1 MCLTECELEVYNKK
15 IKMSQEIS
23 KICKKLK
30 FVGKMGRIMGL
41 MLDKCNACTA
51 LLLLFLF

>member
-23 KICKKLK
+23 KICKKIEICREN
-30 FVGKMGRIMGL
+30 GEGEGGG
-41 MLDKCNACTA
+41 
-51 LLLLFLF
+51 LLFNV

>member
-23 KICKKLK
+23 KICKKIEISREN
-30 FVGKMGRIMGL
+30 GEGGGAII
-41 MLDKCNACTA
+41 
-51 LLLLFLF
+51 

>member
-30 FVGKMGRIMGL
+30 FVGKMGREGGGAIIL
-41 MLDKCNACTA
+41 MYRVLN
-51 LLLLFLF
+51 